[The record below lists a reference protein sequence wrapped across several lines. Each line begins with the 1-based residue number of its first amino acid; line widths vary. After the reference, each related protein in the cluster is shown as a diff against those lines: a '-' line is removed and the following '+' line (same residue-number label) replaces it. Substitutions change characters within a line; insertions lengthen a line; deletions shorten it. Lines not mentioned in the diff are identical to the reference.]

1 VRQRRAPSLLPSRRR
16 TVHFQWFLELGRSGG
31 LFFASPPTFDTQS
44 WDDLIRPY
52 KRAFSQAEAISM
64 MMTSPGHLDSQL
76 LSAFV
81 SKMVISG
88 TLH

>member
-16 TVHFQWFLELGRSGG
+16 TVHFQWFLELARSGG
-31 LFFASPPTFDTQS
+31 LFFCF
-44 WDDLIRPY
+44 Y
-52 KRAFSQAEAISM
+52 GM

-88 TLH
+88 TLD